1 MISNNPEE
9 LVHQSA
15 QVLARFWFHLARSM
29 NWRRKKWDDI
39 WLTDSGSHGRIINNA
54 TMIRSIDPSKSAD
67 IARKLRDFYHNSQGG
82 GYSIWDPW
90 QCLDLA
96 KYGYSSH
103 ELPLMIRPTGGEI
116 PPPPEG
122 LKIIEVEDAE
132 TLKSVEITLIEGWP
146 VPTLNPSVPGTIW
159 DKRILGDEAFRIWLG
174 VFEERPVSCSHAFI
188 DRDFILVGP
197 IATVPEMRQRG
208 FGKALTWQA
217 TMAMPSLPAMLHASE
232 LGKPVYERIGYYS
245 VAGLTL
251 WSKDDRS

>member
-1 MISNNPEE
+1 MSITPEV

-15 QVLARFWFHLARSM
+15 QVLARFWFHLAQSM

-67 IARKLRDFYHNSQGG
+67 IAIKLRDFYHNSQGG

-103 ELPLMIRPTGGEI
+103 ELPLMIRPTSGEI

-122 LKIIEVEDAE
+122 LEIIEVEDSE

-188 DRDFILVGP
+188 DREFILVGP
-197 IATVPEMRQRG
+197 IATVPEMRHRG
-208 FGKALTWQA
+208 FGKALTWRA
-217 TMAMPSLPAMLHASE
+217 TITKPSLPAMLHASE
-232 LGKPVYERIGYYS
+232 LGRPVYERIGYYS

-251 WSKDDRS
+251 WNKDDRS